1 MRGIGNLDF
10 ESSDSY
16 SKEEISEDTLLNHGD
31 EHHMHDATVDTV
43 QLNLRDSA
51 SGRFTDAGNHV
62 ERQILDGDVYLMKKY
77 VNDNVVTA
85 VDTEPAKNK
94 GESDGASFEDCHT
107 VDSFSTNKR
116 AVDVPNVVLP
126 LLRYY
131 QYESSES
138 SSRCSIALFWYP

>member
-1 MRGIGNLDF
+1 
-10 ESSDSY
+10 
-16 SKEEISEDTLLNHGD
+16 
-31 EHHMHDATVDTV
+31 
-43 QLNLRDSA
+43 
-51 SGRFTDAGNHV
+51 
-62 ERQILDGDVYLMKKY
+62 MKKY

-94 GESDGASFEDCHT
+94 ASFEDCHT

-116 AVDVPNVVLP
+116 AVDVPNAVLP

-138 SSRCSIALFWYP
+138 SPRCSIALF